1 MQAIRQYFEDAP
13 AAVVIPESMR
23 HQRLLV
29 IMQMQ
34 EPPSSRPTVGLK
46 ALLCSMP
53 NVGDESDFSRLP
65 DSGRADVA
73 WGS

>member
-13 AAVVIPESMR
+13 AAVAIPESMR

-34 EPPSSRPTVGLK
+34 EPPSNRLSSGLK
-46 ALLCSMP
+46 ALLSSMP
-53 NVGDESDFSRLP
+53 NVGEETDISRQP
-65 DSGRADVA
+65 DSGRGDVA
-73 WGS
+73 WES

>member
-13 AAVVIPESMR
+13 AAVAIPESMR

-34 EPPSSRPTVGLK
+34 EPPSNRPSIGLK
-46 ALLCSMP
+46 ALLSSMP
-53 NVGDESDFSRLP
+53 NVGEETDFSRQP
-65 DSGRADVA
+65 DSGRGDVA
-73 WGS
+73 WES